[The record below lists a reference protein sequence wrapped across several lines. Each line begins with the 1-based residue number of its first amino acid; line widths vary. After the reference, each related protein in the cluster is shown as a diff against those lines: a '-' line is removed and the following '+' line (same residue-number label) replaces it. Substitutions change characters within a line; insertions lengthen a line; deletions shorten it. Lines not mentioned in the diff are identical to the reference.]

1 MITGAIVQRQPF
13 GGWKQ
18 SSVGG
23 GPKAGGPGYVQQFA
37 RIATGT
43 SSVDSAAS
51 YANAW
56 ANQFA
61 VDHDP
66 SGLTSESNVLR
77 YFPVDRVMVR
87 HDGTDPAAIDLL
99 RLAAATTGVVLDES
113 STVDESDHEFVA
125 RIGGVDR
132 IRLLTD
138 LGDDARRI
146 CHQANVAIDESA
158 PVCDGFV
165 ELYRWV
171 REQSISRTMHRH
183 GRLIAR

>member
-43 SSVDSAAS
+43 SSVDAAAS
-51 YANAW
+51 YADAW
-56 ANQFA
+56 ASQFA
-61 VDHDP
+61 AEHDP
-66 SGLTSESNVLR
+66 SGLSAESNVLR
-77 YFPVDRVMVR
+77 YFSVDRVLVR
-87 HDGTDPAAIDLL
+87 HDGNDPVVIDLL

-113 STVDESDHEFVA
+113 STVDEPDSEFLA
-125 RIGGVDR
+125 RLGGVNR
-132 IRLLTD
+132 VRLLTD
-138 LGDDARRI
+138 LSDDARRR
-146 CHQANVAIDESA
+146 CHEANVALDESA
-158 PVCDGFV
+158 PVSDGFV

-183 GRLIAR
+183 GRLTAR